1 MTNAEF
7 DAWAARHFPGGDSA
21 AGRALE
27 LDRETIKAL
36 RLGLTKSGATYPV
49 RRYVALACSAWEG
62 GARDYDGVAR
72 LAQLVHQPRLDLR
85 IAEALSQPLP
95 GVL

>member
-36 RLGLTKSGATYPV
+36 RTGRTKTGAPYPV
-49 RRYVALACSAWEG
+49 RAYIALACA
-62 GARDYDGVAR
+62 
-72 LAQLVHQPRLDLR
+72 
-85 IAEALSQPLP
+85 ALSAGLKLP
-95 GVL
+95 F